1 MGTELDGMR
10 KGSEFLLLSAAGAW
24 VLLFSLSIP
33 HPIEVPGCSSVGLRR
48 EGVRNEG
55 WTRGKS
61 NSPGGEQ
68 AIEG

>member
-1 MGTELDGMR
+1 MR

-24 VLLFSLSIP
+24 PGASVQSDRASRIP

-55 WTRGKS
+55 WTRGKL
-61 NSPGGEQ
+61 NSPAWRGVGD
-68 AIEG
+68 